1 MPEVPD
7 AEDRLAV
14 ERGADGA
21 PACPADAVDEVRGEA
36 VAVGRGDVVGRGAA
50 VGRGAEV
57 VGRGAVVRGGAG
69 GAGAAGGAAAGGAPE
84 PKANPTTEP
93 GAADSE

>member
-1 MPEVPD
+1 MPEAPD

-36 VAVGRGDVVGRGAA
+36 VAVGRGAVVGRGAA

-57 VGRGAVVRGGAG
+57 VGRGAVVREGG